1 MKPQIHLQIAVC
13 AVAAL
18 LLVGCDSM
26 PSAGQNVAQTQQST
40 GQNNAAQAAAAQA
53 ARQAQEAADKAEAER
68 VARIADA
75 NQNARSA
82 KFVAQNYSTQ
92 NDNGRTIVLKF
103 QKNGR
108 VVWDETADNAEA
120 ISHSGKW
127 TVKGK
132 QLRLSFFNKET
143 KATENVSFEPKQAL
157 LSPREKNADCKALPG
172 LLPVELNGEKGGLG
186 NLYFWPQT
194 QVKRNEGTCIAG
206 KK

>member
-26 PSAGQNVAQTQQST
+26 PSAAQNVAQTQQST
-40 GQNNAAQAAAAQA
+40 AQNSAAQAAA
-53 ARQAQEAADKAEAER
+53 AQEAADKAEAER

-143 KATENVSFEPKQAL
+143 KATANVSFEPKQAL

>member
-1 MKPQIHLQIAVC
+1 MKLQIHLQIAVC

-26 PSAGQNVAQTQQST
+26 PSAGQHVAQTQQST
-40 GQNNAAQAAAAQA
+40 AQNSAAQAAA
-53 ARQAQEAADKAEAER
+53 AQEAADKAEAER

-172 LLPVELNGEKGGLG
+172 LLPVEINGEKDGLG
-186 NLYFWPQT
+186 TLYFWPQT

>member
-26 PSAGQNVAQTQQST
+26 PSAGQHVAQTQQST
-40 GQNNAAQAAAAQA
+40 AQNSAAQAAA
-53 ARQAQEAADKAEAER
+53 AQEAADKAEAER

-157 LSPREKNADCKALPG
+157 LSPREKNAGCKALPG
-172 LLPVELNGEKGGLG
+172 LLPVEINGEKDGLG
-186 NLYFWPQT
+186 TLYFWPQT
-194 QVKRNEGTCIAG
+194 QVKRNEGICIAG

>member
-26 PSAGQNVAQTQQST
+26 PSAGQHVAQTQQST
-40 GQNNAAQAAAAQA
+40 AQNSAAQAAA
-53 ARQAQEAADKAEAER
+53 AQEAADKAEAER
-68 VARIADA
+68 VVRIADA

-172 LLPVELNGEKGGLG
+172 LLPVEINGEKDGLG
-186 NLYFWPQT
+186 TLYFWPQT
-194 QVKRNEGTCIAG
+194 QVKRNEGICIAG